1 MIQRVQTLYLGV
13 AAVMFIVVAAA
24 MNRTGAGAEP
34 VAMAVAAMLI
44 AGLLAVVSLGSVFLF
59 TNRTRQRQV
68 VRWTRHGCLILLLSL
83 GLLIFTDD
91 RTGAVLSAGDGHLV
105 VATLASLV
113 ALGLLQLAYSAV
125 KKDILL
131 VKSMDRIR

>member
-1 MIQRVQTLYLGV
+1 SPSKGTEGSS
-13 AAVMFIVVAAA
+13 
-24 MNRTGAGAEP
+24 TGAEP
-34 VAMAVAAMLI
+34 VAMAVATMLI
-44 AGLLAVVSLGSVFLF
+44 AGLLAVVALGSVFLF
-59 TNRTRQRQV
+59 ANRARQRQV

-83 GLLIFTDD
+83 GLLIITDD
-91 RTGAVLSAGDGHLV
+91 RTGAVLSAGDGDLV